1 MHEAFC
7 VKHEEYHMGA
17 FRINGRNIVI
27 LTKLTT
33 LVAYEIVKMN
43 TSSAVSDDNL
53 GKITV
58 FYLFA

>member
-17 FRINGRNIVI
+17 FRINGNIVI

-33 LVAYEIVKMN
+33 LLAYEIVKIK